1 MQIEIEKLKALLSP
15 NKKYLIVSHKSPDG
29 DAVGSA
35 VGWFHFLKTF
45 SKHVQIVLP
54 DPPSDSLSSF
64 LMGSDCCFFNVS
76 PIPSKEYFSQA
87 EVLFCLDFNGPSRV
101 GSEMESSIK
110 DFKGV
115 SCMIDHHPEPESFT
129 NVSISDVQNSSTCQL
144 LFECI
149 QEMGMGDRI
158 SVDCAKALYL
168 GIMTDT
174 GSFRFPSVTAKTHL
188 ALAFLL
194 EKGLRASDVH
204 EQLSDNNRLDQLKL
218 RGYATYE
225 KIAMHSKYPLGL
237 ITLSKAELDRFNYQ
251 PGDTDGLVN
260 AILSIKGIK
269 MAILLQEKSDGVKI
283 SFRSK
288 GEIEINQFAKKHFNG
303 GGHKYASGG
312 ISYDSM
318 QETVR
323 KINNHI
329 AEVFS

>member
-1 MQIEIEKLKALLSP
+1 MQIEIEELKALLSP
-15 NKKYLIVSHKSPDG
+15 DKKYLIVSHKSPDG

-76 PIPSKEYFSQA
+76 PIPSIEYFSQA

-129 NVSISDVQNSSTCQL
+129 NVSLSDVQNSSTCQF

-158 SVDCAKALYL
+158 TVDCAKALYL

-225 KIAMHSKYPLGL
+225 KISMHSKYPFGL

-312 ISYDSM
+312 MSYDSI

-329 AEVFS
+329 SEVFA